1 VAPKDL
7 LEPLGDQTDNE
18 IHHALLV
25 EWLPLISW
33 RPIVTSPA
41 CSMPVVAA
49 AAASIVAVV
58 PVTTTPVIVPAMLVT
73 TTPMTVATVMVV
85 TAAPVTVTVARAVVV
100 RVVVRVI
107 MRVVVRVIMR
117 VVVVVHSP
125 LDGIE
130 TPQYLLEPG
139 IVHVALLRTPQA
151 YHAMMPPPIDTR
163 HNFTGLH
170 IVLPGPR
177 D

>member
-1 VAPKDL
+1 MAPKDL

-107 MRVVVRVIMR
+107 MRVVV
-117 VVVVVHSP
+117 VVHSP